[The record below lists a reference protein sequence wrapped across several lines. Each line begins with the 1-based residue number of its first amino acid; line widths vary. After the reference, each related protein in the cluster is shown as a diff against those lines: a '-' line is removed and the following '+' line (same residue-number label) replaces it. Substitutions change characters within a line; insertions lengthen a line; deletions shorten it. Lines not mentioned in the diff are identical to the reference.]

1 MEATHL
7 FLLQLK
13 HLLMLPLDHLG
24 FLLLQVF
31 RGRGGGMGSQVRSHS
46 QCVCTW
52 YEHAVWWWG
61 AADNDSSL
69 WQAGNSS
76 HRAVQAVICGDLNEL
91 LSLFELGQSE
101 FLSGRVDVL
110 EENIQT
116 HIVKV
121 QSTQVQTT
129 PSHPRPHTHTGAVT
143 LNPAP
148 WTLKTPSPSHIHTG
162 AVTLNPAPWTLKTPS
177 PSHIHTGAVTLN
189 PAPWTLKTPSPSHIH
204 TGAVTVYPAPWTL
217 KTPSLSHIHT
227 GVFLN
232 NQHNSTTRK
241 CAHKGPLVSA
251 CPHSDDDS
259 NEEVGEDEV
268 AEEDEHNGKEL
279 AAHVALGGQA
289 VLEVCPAVSL
299 RGWVVGL
306 CVCV

>member
-52 YEHAVWWWG
+52 YEHAVWWRG

-129 PSHPRPHTHTGAVT
+129 PSHPRPHT
-143 LNPAP
+143 
-148 WTLKTPSPSHIHTG
+148 
-162 AVTLNPAPWTLKTPS
+162 
-177 PSHIHTGAVTLN
+177 HTGAVTLN